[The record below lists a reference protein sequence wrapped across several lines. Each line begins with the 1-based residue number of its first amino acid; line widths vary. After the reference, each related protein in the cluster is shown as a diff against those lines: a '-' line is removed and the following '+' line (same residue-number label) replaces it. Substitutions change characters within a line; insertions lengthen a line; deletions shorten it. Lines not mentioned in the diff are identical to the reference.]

1 MIGKL
6 VRLER
11 IINRETGRTIIVPMD
26 HGVSSG
32 PIEGIVDI
40 KKAVK
45 DVAEGGADAVVL
57 HKGMVKAGHRGRGKD
72 IGLLVHLSAST
83 DWAPTKNDKT
93 LVCTVEEAIKLGA
106 DGVPYT

>member
-26 HGVSSG
+26 LGVSSG

-40 KKAVK
+40 KKGVD

-57 HKGMVKAGHRGRGKD
+57 HKGMVKAGHRG
-72 IGLLVHLSAST
+72 LAET
-83 DWAPTKNDKT
+83 
-93 LVCTVEEAIKLGA
+93 
-106 DGVPYT
+106 